1 MQHSG
6 AEIDLDLIGAIEGT
20 DKCSSVAS
28 RWDYLRHYQR
38 IFAPFQHQEIN
49 LIEIG
54 IADGSSLKTWKA
66 FFSKARIVGVDIMP
80 ECARFADDRTI
91 IEIGSQDDPGFL
103 ARLCQRHPPTI
114 IIDDG
119 SHRADH
125 VIFTFERLF
134 PTLLAGGIYVAED
147 LELHT
152 GRGSVNWKGLGDY
165 SPPDYFQTLARS
177 CLARAVPSDVD
188 WGIARYT
195 FQNVDS
201 MEFLHG
207 AVVLRKTAPRDVP
220 KALESADRYLAGRPF
235 DARVSERLCQFI
247 LQHGGPLERAEAELS
262 RALEV
267 GGENPRLLHGLAQVR
282 ERQGRMGE
290 AAALAHRAASLGKD
304 AGLWLFAGQ
313 LSTREGN
320 FGAAAEAFGKAAGL
334 THDNPLFLLEWS
346 LALERNKQLVEALE
360 SAQAGLRAATGTAV
374 EQRLQARVT
383 ELMERRN

>member
-1 MQHSG
+1 
-6 AEIDLDLIGAIEGT
+6 
-20 DKCSSVAS
+20 
-28 RWDYLRHYQR
+28 
-38 IFAPFQHQEIN
+38 
-49 LIEIG
+49 
-54 IADGSSLKTWKA
+54 
-66 FFSKARIVGVDIMP
+66 
-80 ECARFADDRTI
+80 
-91 IEIGSQDDPGFL
+91 
-103 ARLCQRHPPTI
+103 
-114 IIDDG
+114 
-119 SHRADH
+119 
-125 VIFTFERLF
+125 
-134 PTLLAGGIYVAED
+134 
-147 LELHT
+147 
-152 GRGSVNWKGLGDY
+152 
-165 SPPDYFQTLARS
+165 
-177 CLARAVPSDVD
+177 
-188 WGIARYT
+188 
-195 FQNVDS
+195 
-201 MEFLHG
+201 
-207 AVVLRKTAPRDVP
+207 
-220 KALESADRYLAGRPF
+220 
-235 DARVSERLCQFI
+235 